1 LTFGATHRRCAQRV
15 AEKIHQFVLVGVKFI
30 DIKLVLAHQLDG
42 QRKCAGRVGIIV
54 EVNLAMGGTR
64 F

>member
-1 LTFGATHRRCAQRV
+1 LTFGAAHRRCAQRV
-15 AEKIHQFVLVGVKFI
+15 AEKIHQLVLVVVKFI
-30 DIKLVLAHQLDG
+30 DIELVLAHQFDG
-42 QRKCAGRVGIIV
+42 QRKCGGGVGIIV